1 MCYCFRRI
9 LIKISKKIFRLI
21 IILLDFIFGWY
32 HFFTKEEPL
41 HLRITSFFKFIIT
54 GICNFLDLLGI
65 ACACKKKDNFTNDEL
80 LEEGNLILKNKEH
93 EVLIVSSINSR
104 AMDGNKEMKTLFSS
118 LKIVTQKS
126 NDLYN

>member
-9 LIKISKKIFRLI
+9 FLKISQKIFRFI

-54 GICNFLDLLGI
+54 GICNLLDLLGI
-65 ACACKKKDNFTNDEL
+65 ACACNKKKNFTDNEL
-80 LEEGNLILKNKEH
+80 LDEGNLILKNKEH

-104 AMDGNKEMKTLFSS
+104 AMDGNEKMKTLFSS
-118 LKIVTQKS
+118 LKTVTQKS
-126 NDLYN
+126 NNLYN